1 MCTLISVVHL
11 YAENDMMLR
20 YKRAAATCP
29 GYRCTPHCSILTD
42 KLVVR
47 KCCGG
52 KKKKGK
58 NEKFYKD
65 SRCVDRTV
73 LCVEVY
79 LSRNVAASSR
89 QKPG

>member
-58 NEKFYKD
+58 MKNSTRTRDVLIGRFY
-65 SRCVDRTV
+65 V
-73 LCVEVY
+73 
-79 LSRNVAASSR
+79 
-89 QKPG
+89 